1 MHPKAWWR
9 ESLIILGAALSVAI
23 YMLSAGAAHDPGFP
37 LDDAWIHQTYAR
49 NLAESGQ
56 WAFVPGEPSAGST
69 SPLYTLLLAGGYWLG
84 APFSLW
90 AGLLGAAALA
100 GAGLIAQGMG
110 RRLLATLGMPR
121 AADRGGLACGL
132 ALVLAWHLVW
142 AGASGMET
150 MLFGALTL
158 GMVALAWRELDARPQ
173 TVPALVGRG
182 MALGVLGA
190 AAMLT
195 RPEGAGLLGLIGLVM
210 WAARPQESWRG
221 VLIWSA
227 GVGLGWLAGFVPYA
241 LFNLS
246 LGSSIFP
253 GTASAKQAEYAV
265 LLGLP
270 YLRRVANLLLPI
282 LAGGQFL
289 LLPGIAAGV
298 MALGVRLRRDKTALL
313 LLILVLWGLALVL
326 LYAARLPA
334 TYQHGR
340 YVMPALPHLIV
351 FGAAGTVFLVARL
364 QRRGMAG
371 RVLGRALALTAIVLY
386 AVFWGVGLD
395 QYRQDV
401 RIIQS
406 EMVASARWIAASLPP
421 DELLAVHDIGAVGY
435 FAPRPVLDLAGL
447 VSPEV
452 IPIIRDEAA
461 LWELMAVRDVRYLLA
476 FPDQIPGQNPD
487 DPRLCLL
494 YSTDAPWAIAAGGR
508 NMSVYALAGDEGCP

>member
-1 MHPKAWWR
+1 MHQQSAWR
-9 ESLIILGAALSVAI
+9 ETIVILFAVLSVTI
-23 YMLSAGAAHDPGFP
+23 YMLGAGAARDPGFP

-69 SPLYTLLLAGGYWLG
+69 SPLYTLLLAAGYWLG

-90 AGLLGAAALA
+90 AGLLGAGALA
-100 GAGLIAQGMG
+100 GAGLIAMQMG
-110 RRLLATLGMPR
+110 RRLGAALAPGR
-121 AADRGGLACGL
+121 AARWVDTGAGLAV
-132 ALVLAWHLVW
+132 VLAWHMVW

-158 GMVALAWRELDARPQ
+158 GMVAVAWRELDDRSQA
-173 TVPALVGRG
+173 VPALVRRG
-182 MALGVLGA
+182 MALGLLGA

-210 WAARPQESWRG
+210 WAARPQDAWRG
-221 VLIWSA
+221 VLVWSG

-246 LGSSIFP
+246 LGGSIFP

-270 YLRRVANLLLPI
+270 YLQRVAALFTPI

-298 MALGVRLRRDKTALL
+298 MALGARLRRDRAALL
-313 LLILVLWGLALVL
+313 LLIPIIWALALVL

-340 YVMPALPHLIV
+340 YVVPALPHLIV
-351 FGAAGTVFLVARL
+351 FGVAGTAYLSAWL

-371 RVLGRALALTAIVLY
+371 RVLGRALVLTVIVLY
-386 AVFWGVGLD
+386 ALFWGIGFE
-395 QYRQDV
+395 QYGRDV

-406 EMVASARWIAASLPP
+406 EMVASARWIAATLPP

-435 FAPRPVLDLAGL
+435 FAPRPILDLAGL

-452 IPIIRDEAA
+452 IPVIRDGAA
-461 LWELMAVRDVRYLLA
+461 LWDLMAARDVRYLLA
-476 FPDQIPGQNPD
+476 FPDQVPGQDAD
-487 DPRLCLL
+487 DPRLCPMF
-494 YSTDAPWAIAAGGR
+494 TTGAPEAIAAGGQ
-508 NMSVYALAGDEGCP
+508 NMTVYALAWDGNCP

>member
-1 MHPKAWWR
+1 MHPKSWWR
-9 ESLIILGAALSVAI
+9 EGLIVLGAALSVAI
-23 YMLSAGAAHDPGFP
+23 YMLGAGAAHDPGFP

-69 SPLYTLLLAGGYWLG
+69 SPLYTLLLAAGYWLG

-90 AGLLGAAALA
+90 VGVLGAAALA

-110 RRLLATLGMPR
+110 RRLLAALGMPR

-132 ALVLAWHLVW
+132 AVALAWHLVW

-158 GMVALAWRELDARPQ
+158 GMVALAWRALDARPQ
-173 TVPALVGRG
+173 TAPALLRRG
-182 MALGVLGA
+182 MALGLLGA

-210 WAARPQESWRG
+210 WLVRPQESWRG
-221 VLIWSA
+221 VLIWSV

-241 LFNLS
+241 LANLS

-253 GTASAKQAEYAV
+253 GTAFAKQAEYAV

-270 YLRRVANLLLPI
+270 YLQRVASLLLPI
-282 LAGGQFL
+282 LAGGQVL
-289 LLPGIAAGV
+289 LLPGIAAGGI
-298 MALGVRLRRDKTALL
+298 ALSARRDRAAFLL
-313 LLILVLWGLALVL
+313 LLPVIWGLALVL

-340 YVMPALPHLIV
+340 YVMPALPHLIA

-371 RVLGRALALTAIVLY
+371 RVLGRALALTAVVLY

-435 FAPRPVLDLAGL
+435 FAPRPILDLAGL

-452 IPIIRDEAA
+452 IPVIRDEAA
-461 LWELMAVRDVRYLLA
+461 LWALMEARDVRYLLA

-487 DPRLCLL
+487 DPRLCRL
-494 YSTDAPWAIAAGGR
+494 YTTDAPWAIAAGGQ
-508 NMSVYALAGDEGCP
+508 NMTVYALAWDEVCP